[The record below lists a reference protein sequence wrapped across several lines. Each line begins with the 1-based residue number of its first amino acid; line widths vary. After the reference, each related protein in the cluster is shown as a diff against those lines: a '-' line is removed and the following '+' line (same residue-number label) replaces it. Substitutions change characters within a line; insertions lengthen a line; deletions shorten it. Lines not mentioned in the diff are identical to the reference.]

1 MGSWLPWLK
10 LSEYWKNDVS
20 FESGEKRAAQNFKSY
35 QTLDL
40 QIVRG
45 NLLNRGDQDDL
56 NVLIDWN

>member
-1 MGSWLPWLK
+1 MAETVRIL
-10 LSEYWKNDVS
+10 ENDVS
-20 FESGEKRAAQNFKSY
+20 FESGEKRSAQNFKSY

-45 NLLNRGDQDDL
+45 NLLNRGDQGDL